1 MMAEA
6 DGKLTGRPG
15 ICMVTRGPGATNAAS
30 GIHVAKQDSTPMI
43 MFVGQIGRRMRGR
56 EAFQEVDYRQTFGDL
71 AKWVEEIDHVDRIPE
86 VISHAYHVAMSG
98 RPGPV
103 VLALPEDM
111 LRETCDKVCGP
122 RVEVAAPA
130 PDKDAMRQFEY
141 LLKSAEKPFLLLG
154 GSRWNESAMKAV
166 HQFAENWGLPV
177 GCSFR
182 RQHLFDHLH
191 QNYAGDVG
199 LGINP
204 KLKQRIE
211 NSDLVILLGAR
222 FSENPSQGFSLFDIP
237 NPKQRLVHVHVGAEE
252 LGRIYVPDLPIV
264 ATPENFVSAALELPV
279 SKKFIDFENAHI
291 DYLNWSDDLPETP
304 GQAQMGPIVSTL
316 RGCAKRH
323 CCKWRWKLCN
333 LGASFLAFSGVR

>member
-1 MMAEA
+1 
-6 DGKLTGRPG
+6 
-15 ICMVTRGPGATNAAS
+15 
-30 GIHVAKQDSTPMI
+30 
-43 MFVGQIGRRMRGR
+43 
-56 EAFQEVDYRQTFGDL
+56 
-71 AKWVEEIDHVDRIPE
+71 
-86 VISHAYHVAMSG
+86 
-98 RPGPV
+98 
-103 VLALPEDM
+103 
-111 LRETCDKVCGP
+111 
-122 RVEVAAPA
+122 
-130 PDKDAMRQFEY
+130 MRQFEY